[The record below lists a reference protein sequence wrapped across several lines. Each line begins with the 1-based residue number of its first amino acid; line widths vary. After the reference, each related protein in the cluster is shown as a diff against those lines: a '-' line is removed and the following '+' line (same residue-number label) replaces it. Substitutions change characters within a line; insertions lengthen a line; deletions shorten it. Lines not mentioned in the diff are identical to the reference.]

1 MLDESI
7 FSSEYDNEVIPNKMK
22 RNRESAVEF
31 VLQYIKQQFSSNQ
44 LTPGDRIPTENIL
57 ADEIGVSRTS
67 VREAMKILS
76 AFGIIDIKRGDGTYI
91 CKEVKKSFL
100 NPLTFMF
107 LLSKPNAQEL
117 IELREML
124 EIGVMNLIIKN
135 ATNDDINKLE
145 QEHLRMKERIQK
157 GEITNKAMAIS
168 NYNFHLVM
176 AEATKNELIG
186 KVYGY
191 IMEYFLPT
199 FLEIHKDP
207 KANERTLEIH
217 QHMIDALKEKNV
229 EKAKSATDESV
240 TSWIE
245 GFNI

>member
-1 MLDESI
+1 MLDETV
-7 FSSEYDNEVIPNKMK
+7 FLGEYNNEEKTVNLK

-31 VLQYIKQQFSSNQ
+31 VLDYIKNQFSTNRLS
-44 LTPGDRIPTENIL
+44 PGDRIPTENIL
-57 ADEIGVSRTS
+57 AEEIGVSRTS

-76 AFGIIDIKRGDGTYI
+76 AFGIIEIKRGDGTYI
-91 CKEVKKSFL
+91 SKEVKQSFL

-135 ATNDDINKLE
+135 ASPEDIQKLE
-145 QEHLRMKERIQK
+145 QEHLKMKKNINN
-157 GEITNKAMAIS
+157 GNITNKSMAVS

-176 AEATKNELIG
+176 AEATKNELIE
-186 KVYGY
+186 KVYAY

-217 QHMIDALKEKNV
+217 EHMLEALKEKSMA
-229 EKAKSATDESV
+229 KAKSATDESV

-245 GFNI
+245 GFSI